1 MNLYE
6 ADSEIERT
14 YERLMS
20 KVSVRASEL
29 KDIDAIQRIYAN
41 EVLHGLASF
50 EVTPPDATELSK
62 RRTKLI
68 NAGYPHLIA
77 ELNGETV
84 GYAYAGPY
92 RTRSAYKHSVENSV
106 YVDGNHRGLGIGK
119 QLLQALIVEC
129 EKGPWRQMIAIVGD
143 SSNTGSL
150 KVHKSVGFRLVGT
163 IEAVG
168 YKHDTWVDT
177 VILQRSLNAGAST
190 NPSE

>member
-1 MNLYE
+1 MG
-6 ADSEIERT
+6 
-14 YERLMS
+14 

-29 KDIDAIQRIYAN
+29 KDLDAIQRIYAN

-50 EVTPPDATELSK
+50 EVTPPDASELGK
-62 RRTKLI
+62 RRIKLI
-68 NAGYPHLIA
+68 NAGYPHLVA
-77 ELNGETV
+77 ELNGDTV

-106 YVDGNHRGLGIGK
+106 YVDGSHRGLGIGK

-143 SSNTGSL
+143 SRNTGSL
-150 KVHKSVGFRLVGT
+150 KVHEAVGFRLVGT

-168 YKHDTWVDT
+168 YKHGTWVDT
-177 VILQRSLNAGAST
+177 VILQRPLNAGAAT
-190 NPSE
+190 GPGE

>member
-1 MNLYE
+1 MG
-6 ADSEIERT
+6 
-14 YERLMS
+14 

-29 KDIDAIQRIYAN
+29 KDLDAIQRIYAN

-50 EVTPPDATELSK
+50 EVTPPDASELGK

-68 NAGYPHLIA
+68 NAGYPHLVA
-77 ELNGETV
+77 ELNGDTV

-106 YVDGNHRGLGIGK
+106 YVDSSHRGLGIGK
-119 QLLQALIVEC
+119 QLLQALIGEC

-143 SSNTGSL
+143 SRNTGSL
-150 KVHKSVGFRLVGT
+150 KVHEAVGFRLVGT

-168 YKHDTWVDT
+168 YKHGTWVDT
-177 VILQRSLNAGAST
+177 VILQRPLNAGAST
-190 NPSE
+190 DPGE